1 MTDILIVAHGQPGDP
16 EPQQAA
22 VEALAAAVAPHLPQA
37 QVRGATLAMPGAL
50 NVATPDTL
58 IYPMFMASG
67 WFTRSELPRRLTLA
81 GATGAR
87 VLPPFGSSPDLP
99 ALCLTLVA
107 NAATTQGWPLRQTHV
122 LIAAHGSG
130 RSRAPA
136 EAAQTMATALAPH
149 VAATNCGFIEEAPYI
164 TDAARDLP
172 ARTICLPLFATR
184 AEHVTEDLPNALTS
198 AGFQGITLPPVG
210 MADAVP
216 ALIAESIKAALNER
230 P

>member
-22 VEALAAAVAPHLPQA
+22 VEALAAAIAPHLPQA

-50 NVATPDTL
+50 NVASPQTL
-58 IYPMFMASG
+58 IYPMFMATG

-87 VLPPFGSSPDLP
+87 VLPPFGSSPGLP
-99 ALCLTLVA
+99 ALCLRLISE
-107 NAATTQGWPLRQTHV
+107 AATAQGWNLGETHL

-136 EAAQTMATALAPH
+136 KAAQAMAVTLAPH
-149 VAATNCGFIEEAPYI
+149 VGAATCGFIEEAPHI
-164 TDAARDLP
+164 ADAARDLP
-172 ARTICLPLFATR
+172 ARSICLPLFATR
-184 AEHVTEDLPNALTS
+184 ADHVTEDLPNALTG
-198 AGFQGITLPPVG
+198 AGFQGVTLPPIG
-210 MADAVP
+210 MADAIP
-216 ALIAESIKAALNER
+216 ALIAESIRAALNER

>member
-22 VEALAAAVAPHLPQA
+22 IEALATAVAPHLPQT

-50 NVATPDTL
+50 NAANAQTL
-58 IYPMFMASG
+58 IYPMFMAAG

-81 GATGAR
+81 GAAGAR
-87 VLPPFGSSPDLP
+87 VLPPFGSNPGLA
-99 ALCLTLVA
+99 ALCLNLIA
-107 NAATTQGWPLRQTHV
+107 KAAAARNWHLADTHL

-130 RSRAPA
+130 RSRAPG
-136 EAAQTMATALAPH
+136 EAAQAMATALAPH
-149 VAATNCGFIEEAPYI
+149 VATTSCGFIEEAPYI
-164 TDAARDLP
+164 ADAAHDLP
-172 ARTICLPLFATR
+172 ARTICLPLFATN
-184 AEHVTEDLPNALTS
+184 ADHVTEDLPNALTG
-198 AGFQGITLPPVG
+198 AGFQGLTLPPIG

-216 ALIAESIKAALNER
+216 ALIAESIKAALSER

>member
-1 MTDILIVAHGQPGDP
+1 MTDVLIVAHGQPGDP
-16 EPQQAA
+16 EPQQEA
-22 VEALAAAVAPHLPQA
+22 VEALAARVAPHLPQA

-87 VLPPFGSSPDLP
+87 VLPPFGSSPGLP
-99 ALCLTLVA
+99 ALCLTLIE
-107 NAATTQGWPLRQTHV
+107 NAATAQGWSLTDTHL

-136 EAAQTMATALAPH
+136 EAAQAMAAALAPH
-149 VAATNCGFIEEAPYI
+149 LAATSCGFIEEAPFI
-164 TDAARDLP
+164 ADAARDLP
-172 ARTICLPLFATR
+172 AHTICLPLFATN
-184 AEHVTEDLPNALTS
+184 AEHVTEDLPNALTQAS
-198 AGFQGITLPPVG
+198 FQGITLPPVG

>member
-1 MTDILIVAHGQPGDP
+1 MTRILIVAHGQPGDP

-22 VEALAAAVAPHLPQA
+22 VEALATAVAPHLPQA

-50 NVATPDTL
+50 NAADPQTL
-58 IYPMFMASG
+58 IYPMFMATG

-87 VLPPFGSSPDLP
+87 VLPPFGSSPGLP
-99 ALCLTLVA
+99 ALCLRLISD
-107 NAATTQGWPLRQTHV
+107 AAAAQGWSLTDTHL

-130 RSRAPA
+130 RSRAPS
-136 EAAQTMATALAPH
+136 EAAQSMAAALAPH
-149 VAATNCGFIEEAPYI
+149 VAATSCGFIEEAPYI
-164 TDAARDLP
+164 ADAAQNLP
-172 ARTICLPLFATR
+172 ARTICLPFFATN
-184 AEHVTEDLPNALTS
+184 ADHVTEDLPNALTQ

-210 MADAVP
+210 MAPAVP

>member
-37 QVRGATLAMPGAL
+37 RVRGATLAMPGAL
-50 NVATPDTL
+50 NAASPQTL
-58 IYPMFMASG
+58 IYPMFMATG

-87 VLPPFGSSPDLP
+87 VLPPFGSSPGLP
-99 ALCLTLVA
+99 ALCLRLISE
-107 NAATTQGWPLRQTHV
+107 AATAQGWNLGETHL

-136 EAAQTMATALAPH
+136 KAAQAMAVTLAPH
-149 VAATNCGFIEEAPYI
+149 VGAATCGFIEEAPHI
-164 TDAARDLP
+164 ADAARDLP
-172 ARTICLPLFATR
+172 ARSICLPLFATR
-184 AEHVTEDLPNALTS
+184 ADHVTEDLPNALTG
-198 AGFQGITLPPVG
+198 AGFQGVTLPPIG
-210 MADAVP
+210 MADAIP
-216 ALIAESIKAALNER
+216 ALIAESIRAALNER

>member
-22 VEALAAAVAPHLPQA
+22 VEALAAAIAPHLPQA

-50 NVATPDTL
+50 NVASPQTL
-58 IYPMFMASG
+58 IYPMFMATG

-87 VLPPFGSSPDLP
+87 VLPPFGSSPGLP
-99 ALCLTLVA
+99 ALCLRLISE
-107 NAATTQGWPLRQTHV
+107 AATAQGWNLGETHL

-136 EAAQTMATALAPH
+136 KAAQAMAATLAPH
-149 VAATNCGFIEEAPYI
+149 VGAATCGFIEEAPHI
-164 TDAARDLP
+164 ADAARDLP
-172 ARTICLPLFATR
+172 ARSICLPLFATR
-184 AEHVTEDLPNALTS
+184 ADHVTEDLPNALTG
-198 AGFQGITLPPVG
+198 AGFQGVTLPPIG
-210 MADAVP
+210 MADAIP
-216 ALIAESIKAALNER
+216 ALIAESIRAALNER